1 MATVT
6 ANAPRRVG
14 WRPGARRATHGFTQ
28 EGASPLWAVTAWAV
42 GLIFFFPVLYMFL
55 TGFKTE
61 SAAVDLPPKLVFMP
75 TLENY
80 RAVFNINFL
89 PFFRNSLITSTVST
103 FFVMLLGIPC
113 AYALALRRPDKWKD
127 VLFFFISTRFLP
139 PAGVIVP
146 LYILFSPEGDA
157 QGRRFL
163 PSLSDPSLGWIVAGL
178 VIVALILFGLFKL
191 LQTVQRVAIGVA
203 VIAAVAILY
212 RVTGQTFPFGQ
223 GLNLL
228 GTLPGLILLYTS
240 MNLPIAIWMMR
251 SFFEE
256 VPRDV
261 LDAARV
267 DGAGLFREM
276 TQIVLPMVAPGVA
289 ATVFISIIF
298 AWNEFFFAFNLA
310 PKESTVPMF
319 MVRFVSG
326 ETLFWAKLS
335 ASSTMAV
342 LPIVL
347 LGWAAQRQL
356 VRGLSM
362 GAVK

>member
-1 MATVT
+1 MARAVAPAGGTT
-6 ANAPRRVG
+6 AAKGRRF
-14 WRPGARRATHGFTQ
+14 GAKRRRGFSREQ
-28 EGASPLWAVTAWAV
+28 ASPLWAAFAWIV
-42 GLIFFFPVLYMFL
+42 GLIVFFPVLYMFL

-61 SAAVDLPPKLVFMP
+61 NAAVELPPKLIFAP

-80 RAVFNINFL
+80 RAVFGINFL
-89 PFFRNSLITSTVST
+89 PFFRNSLLTSLVST
-103 FFVMLLGIPC
+103 LFVMVLAIPC
-113 AYALALRRPDKWKD
+113 AYALALRRPKKWKD

-146 LYILFSPEGDA
+146 LYVIYSANGDPE
-157 QGRRFL
+157 
-163 PSLSDPSLGWIVAGL
+163 LGARGL
-178 VIVALILFGLFKL
+178 G
-191 LQTVQRVAIGVA
+191 
-203 VIAAVAILY
+203 
-212 RVTGQTFPFGQ
+212 
-223 GLNLL
+223 LL
-228 GTLPGLILLYTS
+228 GTMPGLIILYTA
-240 MNLPIAIWMMR
+240 MNLSIAVWMLR

-267 DGAGLFREM
+267 DGAGVVREM
-276 TQIVLPMVAPGVA
+276 TQIVLPLVTPGVA

-310 PKESTVPMF
+310 ATGTSTVPMF
-319 MVRFVSG
+319 MVRFVTAEG
-326 ETLFWAKLS
+326 LFWAKLA

-347 LGWAAQRQL
+347 LGWVAQKQL

>member
-1 MATVT
+1 MATLST
-6 ANAPRRVG
+6 A
-14 WRPGARRATHGFTQ
+14 ARRSRRGPSRGFSK
-28 EGASPLWAVTAWAV
+28 EGASPLWAITAWVV
-42 GLIFFFPVLYMFL
+42 GLLMFFPVLYMFL

-61 SAAVDLPPKLVFMP
+61 SAAVDLPPKLVFQP
-75 TLENY
+75 TFENY
-80 RAVFNINFL
+80 DAVFGINFF
-89 PFFRNSLITSTVST
+89 PFFRNSIITSLTST
-103 FFVMLLGIPC
+103 FFVLLLGVPC
-113 AYALALRRPDKWKD
+113 AYALALRRPEKWKD

-146 LYILFSPEGDA
+146 LYILFSPQGDPR
-157 QGRRFL
+157 GTEVH
-163 PSLSDPSLGWIVAGL
+163 PSWSDLSPVWIVALSVIGL
-178 VIVALILFGLFKL
+178 ALLFGFGRLLGTWLNAAIAVGVVVVVALIYLATDLK
-191 LQTVQRVAIGVA
+191 
-203 VIAAVAILY
+203 
-212 RVTGQTFPFGQ
+212 FPFGE
-223 GLNLL
+223 GLDLL
-228 GTLPGLILLYTS
+228 DSRTGLIILYTA
-240 MNLPIAIWMMR
+240 MNLPIAVWMLR

-276 TQIVLPMVAPGVA
+276 TQIVLPMVAPGLVA
-289 ATVFISIIF
+289 TAFISIIF

-319 MVRFVSG
+319 MVRFVTSEG
-326 ETLFWAKLS
+326 LFWAKLA

-347 LGWAAQRQL
+347 LGWIAQRQL